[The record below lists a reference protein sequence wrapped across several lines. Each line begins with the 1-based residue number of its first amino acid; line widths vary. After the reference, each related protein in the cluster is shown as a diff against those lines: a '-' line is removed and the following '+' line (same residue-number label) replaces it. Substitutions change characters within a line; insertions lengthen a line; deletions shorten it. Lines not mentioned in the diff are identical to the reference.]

1 MIIGLQL
8 VAIVFALIMIYFAYL
23 HYSRGEL
30 NGVEVLSWLII
41 WLSAII
47 IVVFPDLLRTF
58 AQTFAISR
66 LFDLMIVGG
75 FIVVIPMIYISY
87 VRTKRLE
94 KKLEDYIRKETLKQ
108 TKK

>member
-75 FIVVIPMIYISY
+75 FIVVIPMIYILC
-87 VRTKRLE
+87 KDE
-94 KKLEDYIRKETLKQ
+94 KA
-108 TKK
+108 

>member
-1 MIIGLQL
+1 MIIALQL